1 MLMQYNVIAAVIKIN
16 HAWNWLLIEIWN
28 LVWSL
33 SEQDEFEEDMYE
45 EASLL
50 SRNEF
55 SLMQSQKI
63 CQKRDECIN
72 IQFILSIW
80 VYTIQW
86 GWHVLWIRRKYW
98 FEENLLWKIFIGI
111 LIYMYLIMW
120 VVPSRWMLKCC
131 VLIGSSYL
139 FWLVNKRWILKFQFS
154 SDIIP
159 IFLYRFLFH
168 VKRT

>member
-1 MLMQYNVIAAVIKIN
+1 MQYDVIAAVIKIN
-16 HAWNWLLIEIWN
+16 HAWNW
-28 LVWSL
+28 SL
-33 SEQDEFEEDMYE
+33 SEQVEFEQDMYE

-50 SRNEF
+50 SRDEF
-55 SLMQSQKI
+55 SLMQLQKI
-63 CQKRDECIN
+63 CQKRDELTYNLYC
-72 IQFILSIW
+72 QFD
-80 VYTIQW
+80 YNTIQW
-86 GWHVLWIRRKYW
+86 GWHVLWIRGKYW
-98 FEENLLWKIFIGI
+98 FEENLLWNIFIGI
-111 LIYMYLIMW
+111 LIYMHLIMW

-159 IFLYRFLFH
+159 IFLYRFLFY